1 MPKGPRIRVVVADDH
16 PMYREGLVGSL
27 KRMPELEVVGESA
40 TGREALEAIARLAP
54 DVAVLDIQ
62 MAELDGVR
70 VAHAISR
77 DELAT
82 RTLLLSAYYD
92 RQVVYDALAAGA
104 SGFLSK
110 ESTGRE
116 IADAVAAVARG
127 ETVLGRDIQSA
138 LADQIRRGAERD
150 RAVLS
155 GREREVLR
163 LVAAGR
169 SAPEVARELH
179 VSTTTVKTHLQR
191 AYEKLEVSDR
201 AAAVAEAMRRR
212 LLD

>member
-1 MPKGPRIRVVVADDH
+1 
-16 PMYREGLVGSL
+16 MYREGLVGSL

>member
-1 MPKGPRIRVVVADDH
+1 MADDH